1 VEIAYEEAYIKDNR
15 GPTLIGITTM
25 FLALGILAV
34 LGRLISR
41 RIRKAALAADDWLAL
56 FSLVRVLLSSFFI
69 HIEKRV
75 ISSLWRY

>member
-1 VEIAYEEAYIKDNR
+1 MEIAYEEAHIKDNR
-15 GPTLIGITTM
+15 GPTPIGITTM

-56 FSLVRVLLSSFFI
+56 FSQVRVLLSSFFI